1 VNVEDILRES
11 FLDAVQ
17 QHKQP
22 DSVGRRLVAWTE
34 CLLSGNE
41 DPGDK
46 VAAESHLKLLFEAVH
61 IDERTWETEP

>member
-34 CLLSGNE
+34 CLLSGNCQRQF
-41 DPGDK
+41 GRGRFRRSR
-46 VAAESHLKLLFEAVH
+46 A
-61 IDERTWETEP
+61 